1 MDEKMRNLLTYE
13 QFLFEGGWSTDKT
26 QGTVITPNVIAE
38 IVKHIRTISEKF
50 NRHLETKALPP
61 LDFSQPIGSGTWWE
75 SDVKEFPDKTYG
87 DVDFMVSYPVIKLTD
102 KGERADEIATVK
114 LYNEILLDW
123 IDSSKLSFVDPKGTR
138 EISTPDSVKLLVSLS
153 ENRYVQVDMVVTHT
167 EYKEWAI
174 FRFTP
179 ERNVKGFVNGKL
191 YTALGNLLEIT
202 IQPRGVRAKFIG
214 DIMVPFSK
222 RAGATEK
229 LISLSAQTFITDIA
243 KFFWEQKGTDKPFQ
257 PSESLQRWKGIN
269 PSNPTFK
276 DICEGIKA
284 LAETLEGMGE
294 FGTVLKY
301 KNADE
306 FIKAFVK
313 QYVDVMNGT
322 ANSTKFAKA
331 KTPEAFAAIEK
342 IRGLIKKY
350 TALAEE
356 YLL

>member
-1 MDEKMRNLLTYE
+1 MRNLLTYE
-13 QFLFEGGWSTDKT
+13 QFLFEGGWSSDKT
-26 QGTVITPNVIAE
+26 QGTVITPDVIAE
-38 IVKHIRTISEKF
+38 IVKHIKDVSSKF
-50 NRHLETKALPP
+50 NQHLETKALPP

-75 SDVKEFPDKTYG
+75 EDVKNQPDKTYG
-87 DVDFMVSYPVIKLTD
+87 DVDFMVSYPILKLTD

-114 LYNEILLDW
+114 LYNEVLLDW
-123 IDSSKLSFVDPKGTR
+123 LDSVKPLTVDPKGSR
-138 EISTPDSVKLLVSLS
+138 EISTPDSVKLLMTLS
-153 ENRYVQVDMVVTHT
+153 NERYVQVDMVVTHT

-191 YTALGNLLEIT
+191 YTTLGNLLEIT
-202 IQPRGVRAKFIG
+202 IQPRGVRAKFVG

-222 RAGATEK
+222 RAGATER
-229 LISLSAQTFITDIA
+229 LISLSSQTFITDIA
-243 KFFWEQKGTDKPFQ
+243 KFFWEQKNSNEPFR

-276 DICEGIKA
+276 DICEGIRA
-284 LAETLEGMGE
+284 LAETLEGMRE

-306 FIKAFVK
+306 FLQAFVK
-313 QYVDVMNGT
+313 QYTDVMTGT

-342 IRGLIKKY
+342 IRSLIDKY
-350 TALAEE
+350 TKLAKE

>member
-1 MDEKMRNLLTYE
+1 MINLPSYE
-13 QFLFEGGWSTDKT
+13 QFLFEGGWATEKT
-26 QGTVITPNVIAE
+26 QGTTITPDVIAE
-38 IVKHIRTISEKF
+38 IVKIIKEISIKF
-50 NRHLETKALPP
+50 NKHLETKALPS

-75 SDVKEFPDKTYG
+75 SDIKEFPNKTYG
-87 DVDFMVSYPVIKLTD
+87 DIDYMVAYPTLKLTEG
-102 KGERADEIATVK
+102 GERADEIATVK

-123 IDSSKLSFVDPKGTR
+123 IDSENLSKIDAKGTR
-138 EISTPDSVKLLVSLS
+138 EISNPSSIKLLVSLP
-153 ENRYVQVDMVVTHT
+153 EDRFVQIDMVVTHT

-179 ERNVKGFVNGKL
+179 ERNVKGFVNGNL
-191 YTALGNLLEIT
+191 YGALGDSLEIS
-202 IQPRGVRAKFIG
+202 IQPRGVRAKFAG

-222 RAGATEK
+222 RKGTTEK

-243 KFFWEQKGTDKPFQ
+243 KFFWEQKGTNKPFQ

-276 DICEGIKA
+276 DLCEGIRA

-294 FGTVLKY
+294 FGTILKY
-301 KNADE
+301 GNAND
-306 FIKAFVK
+306 FLLSVVK
-313 QYVDVMNGT
+313 KYTDSMNLS

-342 IRGLIKKY
+342 IRGLVKKY